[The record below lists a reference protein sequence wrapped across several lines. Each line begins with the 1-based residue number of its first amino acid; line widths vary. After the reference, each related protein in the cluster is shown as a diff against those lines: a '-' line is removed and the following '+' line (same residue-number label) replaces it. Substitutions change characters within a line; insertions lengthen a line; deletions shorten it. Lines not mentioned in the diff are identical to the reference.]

1 MLKLVKRGAAA
12 LVVGV
17 LVQVLIIL
25 LMEFGSRVEPH
36 GGLPNWMEMSL
47 GLLFLF
53 ASPGLIIFM
62 PAATAGDPHPAF
74 TPGGR
79 VLALLVNIAVYSFLV
94 FVLAGCWRFVRSRLS
109 RL

>member
-1 MLKLVKRGAAA
+1 VLKLVKRGAAA
-12 LVVGV
+12 LVGGV
-17 LVQVLIIL
+17 LVQVLIIFFL
-25 LMEFGSRVEPH
+25 ELGTRVRPQ
-36 GGLPNWMEMSL
+36 GGLPNWMETSL

-53 ASPGLIIFM
+53 ASPGFIIFM
-62 PAATAGDPHPAF
+62 PVATAGDPHPAF

-79 VLALLVNIAVYSFLV
+79 VLALSVNIAVYSLLL